1 MDRYQFEDLI
11 SEYIENELS
20 LSKRKEFE
28 SYLENNPDAL
38 ELVNAIR
45 LNIEKAGTLPKIKTS
60 SKFNDRLLNRIKLE
74 TDERKSGLP
83 IKGLIFGF
91 TPIHASMMTGLL
103 IAFVFINIQL
113 FKPSLDMIDSKNLYT
128 TNEEL
133 TDSVPNPSL
142 NIQDFHKTHL
152 ADTQDDSMLTDSVN
166 RFKKDFSKKIQFV
179 ND

>member
-74 TDERKSGLP
+74 TD
-83 IKGLIFGF
+83 
-91 TPIHASMMTGLL
+91 A
-103 IAFVFINIQL
+103 
-113 FKPSLDMIDSKNLYT
+113 
-128 TNEEL
+128 
-133 TDSVPNPSL
+133 
-142 NIQDFHKTHL
+142 
-152 ADTQDDSMLTDSVN
+152 
-166 RFKKDFSKKIQFV
+166 
-179 ND
+179 